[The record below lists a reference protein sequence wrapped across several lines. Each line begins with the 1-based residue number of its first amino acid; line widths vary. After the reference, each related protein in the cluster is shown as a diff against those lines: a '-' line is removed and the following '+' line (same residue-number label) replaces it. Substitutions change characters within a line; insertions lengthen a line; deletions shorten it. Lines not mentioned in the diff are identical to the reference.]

1 MLVQAK
7 LNRDIFFWVLYQFA
21 LGMLLSP
28 FVICFPL
35 YVSHYLVAP
44 GQDPKAILFIIWGL
58 SNVFSTLVTPYFGM
72 YLDVKHTHRFWLII
86 MTVVIVIL
94 FPLLHQ
100 VFPSSHYLLDYI
112 IIIVMLNMVGA
123 CLRILLNTVMLDI
136 IPEQS
141 MGRISHF
148 GFAGVVLGAILGLMY
163 SSIGSGVKAHFE
175 HVTLYFPIWFFFLTV
190 GLILVYRHRAPA
202 SLSSGRVWKKS
213 NLFTLGIL
221 NLYQN
226 YPEAFK
232 LIVTKGLLFGGF
244 LGLVIVFPFYIH
256 HKFHFTEQ
264 QIVELYF
271 LATIFFFI
279 SSLLFGIVVRWFN
292 EKFLLF
298 FVVLVAWLISIA
310 IVLCD
315 NRDWFIVLFCIL
327 SWFAS
332 PMLSLIRSL
341 FLNYIPASVMGVA
354 FGGGDTIAKLL
365 YLLGPVSYFIIKS
378 FTPHDGIALLSTFF
392 TTPLGLILLLYCKK
406 HDEQSSV

>member
-7 LNRDIFFWVLYQFA
+7 LNRDIFFWILYQFA

-86 MTVVIVIL
+86 MTMAIVIL

-141 MGRISHF
+141 MGKISHF

-163 SSIGSGVKAHFE
+163 SSLGSGVEAHFE
-175 HVTLYFPIWFFFLTV
+175 HVTLYFPFWFFLFTI
-190 GLILVYRHRAPA
+190 GLIVVYRHQPHD
-202 SLSSGRVWKKS
+202 SLSSDRLLNKS
-213 NLFTLGIL
+213 NLLTLGIL
-221 NLYQN
+221 SLYRH
-226 YPEAFK
+226 YPETLK
-232 LIVTKGLLFGGF
+232 LIVAKGLLFGGF
-244 LGLVIVFPFYIH
+244 LGLIIVFPFYIH

-271 LATIFFFI
+271 IATIFFFI
-279 SSLLFGIVVRWFN
+279 SSLLFGIVARWFN
-292 EKFLLF
+292 EKILLF
-298 FVVLVAWLISIA
+298 FVIFIAWLISIA
-310 IVLCD
+310 IILCD
-315 NRDWFIVLFCIL
+315 SRDWFIVLFCLL
-327 SWFAS
+327 SWLVS
-332 PMLSLIRSL
+332 PMLSLMRSL

-354 FGGGDTIAKLL
+354 FGSGDTIAKLL
-365 YLLGPVSYFIIKS
+365 YLLGPASYFIIKS
-378 FTPHDGIALLSTFF
+378 LTPYNGLALLSTFV
-392 TTPLGLILLLYCKK
+392 TTPLGLILLLYCKN
-406 HDEQSSV
+406 HADQAIS